1 MIVPNPVSSVIKQS
15 VEDDVNPDDSISNVG
30 SQCSS
35 HRSGLSKL
43 STTSSVRIQAEAERA
58 ALMARAAALKERHAL
73 EEREQQLRRQ
83 REELD
88 LETELAA
95 STAKLAVLQASELKG
110 SSQASADG
118 MNYLAKEKR
127 KQSIVLNPTAKEFNP
142 GCSTTRERTR
152 LIEAVDGPSLP
163 EVRRKTTEQWCKAV
177 SSQWN
182 PKEHRQTGLAKSLL
196 FREPLLQEV
205 GGGETEQEH
214 DMASRQWHNFNEQ
227 QQITN
232 ALRPLQ
238 QISHKPTVALV
249 EKEQRPLHHQQ
260 SDLLTVMHR
269 QTEITATLVQQQNIL
284 SLPPQ
289 EIPTFEGD
297 PLQYR
302 AFIKAFEQGVER
314 KAEMVD
320 CLYYLEQFTRGRP
333 QELVRSCQ
341 HMAPERGYTVA
352 RELLQEYFGNPYK
365 IATAY
370 MEKAL
375 TWQTIKTEDVE
386 SLQAYSLFLRGCC
399 NVMEEL
405 PYVQELDMPVN
416 MRIIISKLPFKGD
429 ILC

>member
-1 MIVPNPVSSVIKQS
+1 MNSVHASLLDLLPHDEKEKHETWFKAKMLFNNECICDAKLWMSCNDGERIEFTDNISNTIHQNVTAEKVIMPNPVSSVIKQS
-15 VEDDVNPDDSISNVG
+15 VEDHSISNVG

-58 ALMARAAALKERHAL
+58 ALMARTAALKERHAL

-95 STAKLAVLQASELKG
+95 LTAKLAVLQASKLKG

-118 MNYLAKEKR
+118 MNSYLAKEKR

-205 GGGETEQEH
+205 GGGETEQER
-214 DMASRQWHNFNEQ
+214 DMASREWHNFNEQ

-333 QELVRSCQ
+333 QDSAELSA
-341 HMAPERGYTVA
+341 HG
-352 RELLQEYFGNPYK
+352 
-365 IATAY
+365 
-370 MEKAL
+370 
-375 TWQTIKTEDVE
+375 
-386 SLQAYSLFLRGCC
+386 S
-399 NVMEEL
+399 
-405 PYVQELDMPVN
+405 
-416 MRIIISKLPFKGD
+416 
-429 ILC
+429 